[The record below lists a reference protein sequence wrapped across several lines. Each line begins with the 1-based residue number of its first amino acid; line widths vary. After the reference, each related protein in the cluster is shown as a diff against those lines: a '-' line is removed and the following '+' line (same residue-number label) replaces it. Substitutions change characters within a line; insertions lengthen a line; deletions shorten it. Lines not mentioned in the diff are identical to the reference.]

1 MKNINLLPEQIYDN
15 SLEDTDFLPQ
25 LVKNLDDLIPIES
38 IEIIE
43 ELRPHYDL
51 NAEDI
56 LQAFDSW
63 EVELLQKIVICKNLR
78 ACALRGHMDIIEK
91 PIYEV

>member
-63 EVELLQKIVICKNLR
+63 EVELLQKLTICKSLR
-78 ACALRGHMDIIEK
+78 ACAFRSRIDIIEK